1 MADTLSD
8 TNGAAPEP
16 TVEKEASA
24 PPPSAEPEKG
34 AEKEKKKDG
43 DSDSDED
50 DETSLVKNFKY
61 SNPVAAAYSNANPY
75 IKAMREQ
82 QKKQKRLQKQLEQRR
97 KEQADSTVDPLDRE
111 YFTFEIEKRPI
122 RHPVRE
128 KCRCLHLQL
137 TSHWLQITNAVVD
150 EDIFVVIKDNHL
162 ERQLKAF
169 VSTEELYGKKCTI
182 SLEDLFSAQ
191 TKLR

>member
-1 MADTLSD
+1 MADTLFD
-8 TNGAAPEP
+8 TSGAAPEP
-16 TVEKEASA
+16 TAEKEASA
-24 PPPSAEPEKG
+24 PPPSAEPEKE
-34 AEKEKKKDG
+34 AEKEKRKDG

-50 DETSLVKNFKY
+50 DDYKY
-61 SNPVAAAYSNANPY
+61 KNPVAAAYSNANPY

-82 QKKQKRLQKQLEQRR
+82 QKKQKRLQKQLEKRR

-111 YFTFEIEKRPI
+111 YFTFDIEKRPI
-122 RHPVRE
+122 RHPVRG
-128 KCRCLHLQL
+128 KCLSTFESNSWQV
-137 TSHWLQITNAVVD
+137 TNAVVD
-150 EDIFVVIKDNHL
+150 EEIFVVIKDNHL

-169 VSTEELYGKKCTI
+169 VSTEELYGKKATI

>member
-1 MADTLSD
+1 MADTLFD
-8 TNGAAPEP
+8 TSGAAPEP
-16 TVEKEASA
+16 TAEKEASA
-24 PPPSAEPEKG
+24 PPPSAEPEKE
-34 AEKEKKKDG
+34 AEKEKRKDG

-50 DETSLVKNFKY
+50 DDYKY
-61 SNPVAAAYSNANPY
+61 KNPVAAAYSNANPY

-82 QKKQKRLQKQLEQRR
+82 QKKQKRLQKQLEKRR